1 MKKAIYP
8 GSFDP
13 IHKGH
18 INIIKKASKLF
29 DELLVVVSNNPEKNN
44 QNDINERLNKVIS
57 SIEGLKNV
65 KAISNNK
72 TLTSKLASSLD
83 ISFLVRSGRNDI
95 DFKYELELAAANKH
109 LNNNLETIMFFPD
122 LDDVDYSSTLERQ
135 GIK

>member
-29 DELLVVVSNNPEKNN
+29 DELLVVVSNNPEKDN
-44 QNDINERLNKVIS
+44 QRDIKERLLEVSKVI
-57 SIEGLKNV
+57 KDFPNV
-65 KAISNNK
+65 KAIFNNK
-72 TLTSKLASSLD
+72 LLTSKLAASLN
-83 ISFLVRSGRNDI
+83 INFLIRSGRNDI
-95 DFKYELELAAANKH
+95 DFKYEIELAAANKN
-109 LNNNLETIMFFPD
+109 LNKELETIMIFPD
-122 LDDVDYSSTLERQ
+122 LDDVDYSSTLIRQ